1 MKKLLLSAGFLAAI
15 SMTASAAPYVLP
27 TPQTGAL
34 TPYDWQPT
42 YQVEFLYGI
51 AAPSSTYSDLYG
63 PRISFN
69 LYSNQEATFRHEWS
83 IDVAALWGDETKNGI
98 KREEFM
104 LPITLG
110 YALNIALTDD
120 ILLYIDG
127 KAGVAIGDMKWKDL
141 DNNEDL
147 PKYSSTDF
155 TFLVGAGV
163 KVIASDAIQVKVG
176 YEYQRAYFDKT
187 LGLHVISV
195 GVGVTF

>member
-1 MKKLLLSAGFLAAI
+1 MELPRRQAPIRI
-15 SMTASAAPYVLP
+15 STA
-27 TPQTGAL
+27 
-34 TPYDWQPT
+34 
-42 YQVEFLYGI
+42 
-51 AAPSSTYSDLYG
+51 

-141 DNNEDL
+141 DNDEDL